1 MNGSLAPFWIDRTSR
16 LPVDPVKAEHAFLIE
31 IEIVG
36 QKVATWIACDLKQFF
51 GSGRSDIARP
61 AAADVTEREWRLAAN
76 GRK

>member
-36 QKVATWIACDLKQFF
+36 QKVAT
-51 GSGRSDIARP
+51 
-61 AAADVTEREWRLAAN
+61 
-76 GRK
+76 